1 VVIGAVADG
10 AGVAAAAGDGTT
22 GSGPDAVL
30 VEAWPS
36 GWSLEPLVSWL
47 RVNHPGCR
55 IVGMHRGRRADHEPR
70 ASRLGLELVAYGAE
84 PGQLLGALAG
94 HPVARSARP
103 GPDRRRRTTRA
114 QLTEREQQV
123 LRSLAAGRTAKETSL
138 ELALS
143 PRTVEHHKRRIYEK
157 LDARNRA
164 HAVALAHRIGLL
176 VPA

>member
-1 VVIGAVADG
+1 MG
-10 AGVAAAAGDGTT
+10 
-22 GSGPDAVL
+22 
-30 VEAWPS
+30 
-36 GWSLEPLVSWL
+36 
-47 RVNHPGCR
+47 
-55 IVGMHRGRRADHEPR
+55 
-70 ASRLGLELVAYGAE
+70 YGADRR
-84 PGQLLGALAG
+84 QLLGALVG
-94 HPVARSARP
+94 HPVTRP
-103 GPDRRRRTTRA
+103 SRHGPDRRRKQTRA